1 MFYDYDEIQKI
12 KDFIGEDVFYGIE
25 DYNIIDDNIIENF
38 KKNCLK
44 EELYHKE

>member
-25 DYNIIDDNIIENF
+25 DDDIIDESIIENY
-38 KKNCLK
+38 KKVCLEK
-44 EELYHKE
+44 EKYSKK